1 MLPFKKILYP
11 TDFSEPSYEA
21 LKAASEL
28 ALHFSS
34 ELCIVHVV
42 SPATAPPA
50 DPSGSSFLVL
60 QEMEKAAKEALNEIV
75 KKRMPKELSVR
86 PIVVVGGAAEEIIQM
101 SKKERVDLIVIATH
115 GQTGWRHLVFG
126 SVAEKVVRLAPCPV
140 LTIRAPHVNGH
151 KERSLRSS

>member
-21 LKAASEL
+21 LQAAIEL

-42 SPATAPPA
+42 SPVTTSPA
-50 DPSGSSFLVL
+50 DPGSSFLVL
-60 QEMEKAAKEALNEIV
+60 QEMEKAAREALNEIV
-75 KKRMPKELSVR
+75 KKRIPKELSVR
-86 PIVVVGGAAEEIIQM
+86 QIVVVGGAAEEIIQI
-101 SKKERVDLIVIATH
+101 SEKERVDLIVIATH

-140 LTIRAPHVNGH
+140 LTIRAPQGEEH
-151 KERSLRSS
+151 